1 MSANQQNTYNL
12 PGGIVLLCVD
22 ISPKFKNKVVFTT
35 RDKLKGYTELKQFG
49 FKALTQCELKQKFK
63 EIYEYLTQYDEK
75 TLISH
80 YQSNSKEWQYWCTY
94 AILFFV
100 TRFLL
105 LGREIP
111 CLDYSSFKEGRE
123 NNAIKI
129 INEYAN
135 AKEVKQ
141 KKDQTKKEIEAEQ
154 TRNANKVKQ
163 TEKQSKAE
171 YEREVERCEKF
182 KAEQDKKRK
191 QAKQQKTK

>member
-1 MSANQQNTYNL
+1 MSANHQNPYDQ
-12 PGGIVLLCVD
+12 PGGIYLLCED
-22 ISPKFKNKVVFTT
+22 ISPKFKDKAVFTT
-35 RDKLKGYTELKQFG
+35 HDKLKGYTELKWI
-49 FKALTQCELKQKFK
+49 KDLTRCELKQKFK
-63 EIYEYLTQYDEK
+63 DVYEYLTQYDEK
-75 TLISH
+75 TLNRHSEI
-80 YQSNSKEWQYWCTY
+80 NSKEWQYWCTY

-100 TRFLL
+100 TRLLL
-105 LGREIP
+105 LGKNNP
-111 CLDYSSFKEGRE
+111 VADYSSLKARCE

-129 INEYAN
+129 INVYAN

-171 YEREVERCEKF
+171 YEREVERCEKI

-191 QAKQQKTK
+191 QAKQQKTN

>member
-1 MSANQQNTYNL
+1 MSANQQNTSDI
-12 PGGIVLLCVD
+12 PGGIYLLCEH
-22 ISPKFKNKVVFTT
+22 ISPKFEDKAVFTT
-35 RDKLKGYTELKQFG
+35 HDKLKDLIERYQIKD
-49 FKALTQCELKQKFK
+49 LTQCKLKQQFK
-63 EIYEYLTQYDEK
+63 DLYENLTQYDEK
-75 TLISH
+75 TLIRH
-80 YQSNSKEWQYWCTY
+80 YQSNSKEWKYWCTY

-100 TRFLL
+100 TRLLL
-105 LGREIP
+105 LGKKNPVE
-111 CLDYSSFKEGRE
+111 DYSSLKARCE

-129 INEYAN
+129 INVYAN
-135 AKEVKQ
+135 AKEIKQ

-171 YEREVERCEKF
+171 YEREVERCEKI